1 MPNYAFKCEN
11 CDHNFDEMLN
21 LSDRDIPLTK
31 PCPECGTMIF
41 RISGCPQMFCVECHC
56 PWNWNTGLVEKGTI
70 HNPHYYEFLNRG
82 GVQRARNHAD
92 IPCGGLPDA
101 YSMRNIV
108 TNVFGNSTNSNFM
121 RIHNC
126 ITHIQHHE
134 LRNHVVEDNIETNR
148 ELRVKYLIN
157 EISENEFK
165 AALQQFEK
173 KRQKTI
179 SFHNIYQMFVDVAS
193 DIFRQIEVEYRKSG
207 SLRGSGNEIISRREE
222 LKSFINENI
231 IILDN
236 LIVYFNENLKKI
248 GKMYKCVYSGISPEY
263 MFINN
268 LKTFNERKAIAE
280 ATPTA

>member
-1 MPNYAFKCEN
+1 MYCT
-11 CDHNFDEMLN
+11 D
-21 LSDRDIPLTK
+21 
-31 PCPECGTMIF
+31 
-41 RISGCPQMFCVECHC
+41 CHTA
-56 PWNWNTGLVEKGTI
+56 WDWNTHRVVTGVI

-82 GVQRARNHAD
+82 GVQRGRNHAD

-108 TNVFGNSTNSNFM
+108 TNVFGNTTNSNFM

-126 ITHIQHHE
+126 ITHIQHYE

-173 KRQKTI
+173 KRQKNI

-193 DIFRQIEVEYRKSG
+193 DIFRQIEVEYRNRG
-207 SLRGSGNEIISRREE
+207 QLRGSGDDVISRREE
-222 LKSFINENI
+222 FKSFIYENV

-248 GKMYKCVYSGISPEY
+248 GKMYKCVYSGISSEY
-263 MFINN
+263 AFIHNME
-268 LKTFNERKAIAE
+268 TFNRRKAIAE
-280 ATPTA
+280 ATPEP